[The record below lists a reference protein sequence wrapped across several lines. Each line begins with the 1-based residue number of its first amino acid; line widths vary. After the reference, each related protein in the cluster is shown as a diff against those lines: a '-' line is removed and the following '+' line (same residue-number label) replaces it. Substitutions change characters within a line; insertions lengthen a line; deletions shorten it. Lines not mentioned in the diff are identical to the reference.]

1 MPLAETALFTGFAH
15 SLWSYNRENWQ
26 WDWQVKQAGEFQKQ
40 NLSVQRYELFRED
53 IRDLAALTVN
63 KMDSYLIVNT
73 LKLGFIVAIFLNY
86 DVKDP
91 AQPAGYMVRQVTLLF
106 SVSFLTSFL
115 FLLISVWMAMNA
127 SIIAQSLTTKM
138 LLQTARI
145 PFVSDDD
152 ILTSVPEAKEYETRL
167 DDAFRLPLDSVLDK
181 KPKTQFG
188 HEHNGPEVAGAHGSR
203 SSPVPWAP
211 AVDPTTEPPANNLAA
226 TLPEGVSQ
234 SGRQSSASGTS
245 DELDAN
251 PHLKFYSLL
260 MRNWQTFDLYSKVC
274 MSIGTSS
281 MLSGIAYYATYFS
294 RSNEEGEVLDPY
306 ASGWFTFAFMSVLA
320 WWSVTIDVVLTRTE
334 HLVWA
339 AVSLCGPAMAAVSI
353 ASNLRVLM
361 PLVFLLQ
368 ACWVWLLC
376 GSSLALRHG
385 LPRRWRASLFIDILN
400 PYAPSSSSCTGRL
413 ARPSNLSR
421 APPPAAA
428 AAADQLSQCLEALL
442 QPSVSIRLQEEA
454 MEEIR
459 RGRARL
465 EEALLQANWRRPTN
479 GGKGGSKG
487 FASRRA
493 VSEGGAP
500 TGPIVGSSLHEDGF
514 WLALPTEGLER
525 AEKVW
530 VEMHNCCEQ
539 LPPFLNRNKGQMTT
553 VGELL
558 EAAAVLLRAMRPAKQ
573 LSSWTMR
580 DAGRLAAYGGCPDA
594 ASSLTAFEAQFRT
607 KGHAAN
613 SSMGE
618 SARRFFQASAALV
631 SIAWLVAPLT
641 SLVVNLGHPDMQA
654 DSSSNETAD
663 LNGDDSQRLS
673 VVQISEIDLPRP
685 WVVPVSASC
694 ANDGMQLIMTDG
706 VRAFWSAAN
715 STNSTWLG
723 PLASCS
729 GAPISAVALTKAGK
743 AVAARSLAFP

>member
-40 NLSVQRYELFRED
+40 NMAVNRYELFRED

-73 LKLGFIVAIFLNY
+73 LKLGFIVTIFLNY
-86 DVKDP
+86 DLKDA
-91 AQPAGYMVRQVTLLF
+91 AQQAGCMVRQVTLLF

-115 FLLISVWMAMNA
+115 FLLISVWLAMNA

-145 PFVSDDD
+145 PFMADGD
-152 ILTSVPEAKEYETRL
+152 ILGWVPEAREYETRL
-167 DDAFRLPLDSVLDK
+167 DDAFRLPLDTKPDK
-181 KPKTQFG
+181 ACADT
-188 HEHNGPEVAGAHGSR
+188 HGVR

-211 AVDPTTEPPANNLAA
+211 TSDPTVETVRGSLELA
-226 TLPEGVSQ
+226 PDEGTFQ
-234 SGRQSSASGTS
+234 EGREGAAVTS

-294 RSNEEGEVLDPY
+294 RSVSDGEILDPY

-320 WWSVTIDVVLTRTE
+320 WWSVTIDVVLTRLE
-334 HLVWA
+334 HCIWA
-339 AVSLCGPAMAAVSI
+339 GVSLCGPVMAAVSI
-353 ASNLRVLM
+353 VLHMRVLM
-361 PLVFLLQ
+361 PLVFVLQ
-368 ACWVWLLC
+368 GCWVWLLC
-376 GSSLALRHG
+376 GSSLALRNG

-400 PYAPSSSSCTGRL
+400 PYTSNSCTGRL

-442 QPSVSIRLQEEA
+442 QPNVVIQLQEEA
-454 MEEIR
+454 VEQVR
-459 RGRARL
+459 RGRAQL
-465 EEALLQANWRRPTN
+465 EEALLHVAWRRSEN
-479 GGKGGSKG
+479 SAESHAGKGSAKG

-500 TGPIVGSSLHEDGF
+500 SRPARSNMPSSNEDGF
-514 WLALPTEGLER
+514 WLAIPTEGNER
-525 AEKVW
+525 PEKVW
-530 VEMHNCCEQ
+530 VGVNNCGEQ
-539 LPPFLNRNKGQMTT
+539 LPSFLKRNKGQMTS

-573 LSSWTMR
+573 LSAWTAR
-580 DAGRLAAYGGCPDA
+580 DAGRLAAYGGWRDA
-594 ASSLTAFEAQFRT
+594 ACSLKSFEAQFRT

-631 SIAWLVAPLT
+631 SVAWLVAPMT
-641 SLVVNLGHPDMQA
+641 SLVVNLSQPDVTTPEA
-654 DSSSNETAD
+654 DMDPGFFLSVMKISETA
-663 LNGDDSQRLS
+663 
-673 VVQISEIDLPRP
+673 LPRSWMIP
-685 WVVPVSASC
+685 SSASC
-694 ANDGMQLIMTDG
+694 TPDAQQLIVSDG
-706 VRAFWSAAN
+706 VRAYWSRMN
-715 STNSTWLG
+715 ETGYGWLG
-723 PLASCS
+723 PSLSCS
-729 GAPISAVALTKAGK
+729 GAFISAVAFSGGDAI
-743 AVAARSLAFP
+743 AARILSCF